1 VITKGWIIVKSD
13 NGLVGINKYQYKI
26 NDGAWTDIT
35 ENGITERNLWFSDN
49 ATHGYIL
56 NGQYNQA
63 TAGIEGLTVPTAS
76 LESGEYNISL
86 RALTTNYKT
95 ITWNYT
101 YRYHNASKTDAIE
114 ATCNAVGN
122 IEYWTCSTCGKFY
135 SDVACTLEIS
145 QADTVVAIGEH
156 TLTKTDAVAA
166 TCTEAGN
173 VEYWTC
179 SGACQGIYADEACTT
194 AITEGE
200 SVIPATGHTEETVAE
215 VAATWT
221 ESGVT
226 EGKECSVCDTVIV
239 EQETV
244 DATGHTEGDW
254 VVDIEAQVGVVGSK
268 HKDCT
273 VCGEEVKVEEIPA
286 LEDTTSSDTEE
297 DSTASEENN
306 TASEEDTT
314 SESVPTSADNASS
327 GASGCASTMIGAPI
341 LAMGLLS
348 VVTLLKKKKDE

>member
-1 VITKGWIIVKSD
+1 MIY
-13 NGLVGINKYQYKI
+13 VGIDVAKDK
-26 NDGAWTDIT
+26 
-35 ENGITERNLWFSDN
+35 
-49 ATHGYIL
+49 H
-56 NGQYNQA
+56 
-63 TAGIEGLTVPTAS
+63 
-76 LESGEYNISL
+76 
-86 RALTTNYKT
+86 KT

-200 SVIPATGHTEETVAE
+200 SVIPATGHTEETVAAVAATCTESGLTEGKKCSVCDAVIVEQETVAATGHTEETVAE
-215 VAATWT
+215 VAATCT
-221 ESGVT
+221 ESGLT
-226 EGKECSVCDTVIV
+226 EGKKCSVCDTVIV